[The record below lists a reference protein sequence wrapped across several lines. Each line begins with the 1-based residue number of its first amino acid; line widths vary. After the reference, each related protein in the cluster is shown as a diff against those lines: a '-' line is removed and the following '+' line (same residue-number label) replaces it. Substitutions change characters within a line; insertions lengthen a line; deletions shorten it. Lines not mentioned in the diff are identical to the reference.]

1 MYVDT
6 MKKEL
11 RTKHAYL
18 YWALGIALG
27 AVVKNFLVNLPYE
40 MFGTFWTFGFLG
52 ISAKNLIQKRRDYN
66 EKDI

>member
-1 MYVDT
+1 MN
-6 MKKEL
+6 KHL

-27 AVVKNFLVNLPYE
+27 AIARHFLVRLPYE

-52 ISAKNLIQKRRDYN
+52 VSVKNLVQKRKEYN

>member
-1 MYVDT
+1 MN
-6 MKKEL
+6 KQL

-18 YWALGIALG
+18 FWALGIILG
-27 AVVKNFLVNLPYE
+27 GVVKHLLDGFPYE

-52 ISAKNLIQKRRDYN
+52 VSAKNLIQKRPEYKVYSD